1 MRTLIDAIEHE
12 QWTVNDWRIQF
23 TLSEKQLHLIKKL
36 SHVEDWYENQSVID
50 DWMVK
55 LAVCFYNVEKFYES
69 FGYLPQYGD
78 RLSDEDLGLII
89 QERTIDG
96 TSKTITFVL
105 SS

>member
-1 MRTLIDAIEHE
+1 MRTLIDAIEHD
-12 QWTVNDWRIQF
+12 QWIVNDWRIQF

-69 FGYLPQYGD
+69 FGFIQCSEIY
-78 RLSDEDLGLII
+78 DEDG
-89 QERTIDG
+89 IDHLEMRR
-96 TSKTITFVL
+96 S
-105 SS
+105 